1 MNLINSQRI
10 LSLIVGNSSDKNLVN
25 TIWTQDVTYR
35 TKDVQGTTSTSSEL

>member
-10 LSLIVGNSSDKNLVN
+10 LSLMVGNFNDKNLVN

-35 TKDVQGTTSTSSEL
+35 TKNVQETTSTSSER